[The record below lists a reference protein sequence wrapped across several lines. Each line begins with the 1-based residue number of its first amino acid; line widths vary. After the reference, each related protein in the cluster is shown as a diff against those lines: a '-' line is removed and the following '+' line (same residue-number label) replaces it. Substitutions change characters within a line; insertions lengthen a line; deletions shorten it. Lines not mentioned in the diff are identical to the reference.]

1 MRLKFVRN
9 GQPELSIGMADR
21 RGSTPTVV
29 ITDCDHPDVEPERAV
44 FGEAG
49 VEVRLEQCTSG
60 EDVIAVAA
68 DADALIVQYAP
79 IGDEVL
85 DALERC
91 RGVVRYG
98 VGVDTIDVEA
108 ATRRGVWVVNVPD
121 YGTEEVSDHAVA
133 LLLSLL
139 RGVVALDR
147 SVRDGRWDESAAR
160 PLHRLSTRTV
170 GVVGCGRIGAAFA
183 RKARGLGL
191 PVQAHDPAGVPGEL
205 RAAGVQETSLEELIE
220 TSDAVSLHLPLGPD
234 SEHLIDA
241 GALERMRRGAYLI
254 NTSRGGLVD
263 SGALLSALQAGRI
276 AGAALDVLE
285 SEPPAAGDAL
295 VNHERVIV
303 TPHAAWYSEESSKTL
318 KSEVAREAIRII
330 NRERPRS
337 PVNDPSEVR
346 TGG

>member
-1 MRLKFVRN
+1 
-9 GQPELSIGMADR
+9 
-21 RGSTPTVV
+21 VV

-44 FGEAG
+44 FEEAG
-49 VEVRLEQCTSG
+49 VEFRLERCESA
-60 EDVIAVAA
+60 EDVIAAA
-68 DADALIVQYAP
+68 GDADALIVQYAP
-79 IGDEVL
+79 VVDDVL
-85 DALERC
+85 GALERC

-133 LLLSLL
+133 LLLCLL

-191 PVQAHDPAGVPGEL
+191 SVQGYDPAGLPGEL
-205 RAAGVQETSLEELIE
+205 REVGVTEAGLDELLES
-220 TSDAVSLHLPLGPD
+220 SDAVSLHLPLGPD
-234 SEHLIDA
+234 TEHLI
-241 GALERMRRGAYLI
+241 GPRALDRMRRGAYLI

-263 SGALLSALQAGRI
+263 GGALLSALETGTI

-295 VNHERVIV
+295 VNHPRVIV
-303 TPHAAWYSEESSKTL
+303 TPHAAWYSEQSSETL

-330 NRERPRS
+330 TGERPRS
-337 PVNDPSEVR
+337 PVNEPSEVR
-346 TGG
+346 TDG

>member
-1 MRLKFVRN
+1 
-9 GQPELSIGMADR
+9 MADAR
-21 RGSTPTVV
+21 SSRPTVV
-29 ITDCDHPDVEPERAV
+29 ITDCDHPDVDPERAV
-44 FGEAG
+44 CEEAD
-49 VEVRLEQCTSG
+49 VELRLEQCSSAQ
-60 EDVIAVAA
+60 DVIEAAA

-79 IGDEVL
+79 IGDDVL

-133 LLLSLL
+133 LLLCLL

-147 SVRDGRWDESAAR
+147 SVRDGRWDETAVR

-191 PVQAHDPAGVPGEL
+191 AVVGYDPSGLPDEL
-205 RAAGVQETSLEELIE
+205 RAAGVEEADLEELLE

-234 SEHLIDA
+234 TEHLIGA
-241 GALERMRRGAYLI
+241 WALERMRPGAYLI

-263 SGALLSALQAGRI
+263 SAALLSALEARAI

-295 VNHERVIV
+295 VNHERVVV
-303 TPHAAWYSEESSKTL
+303 TPHAAWYSEESSETL
-318 KSEVAREAIRII
+318 KSEVAREAVRLVTG
-330 NRERPRS
+330 ERPRS
-337 PVNDPSEVR
+337 PVNEPSEVR